1 MGFHK
6 KQISLERHE
15 LKYKSSSY
23 YTEDQLDS
31 KIEDHY
37 HELER
42 NYYKK
47 LFEWNPKHWGLSKL
61 FLLLLIHIT
70 QSLKIRETGEE

>member
-15 LKYKSSSY
+15 LKYESSSY

-42 NYYKK
+42 NHYKK
-47 LFEWNPKHWGLSKL
+47 LFEWNPKH
-61 FLLLLIHIT
+61 
-70 QSLKIRETGEE
+70 